1 MRQRNVR
8 GFTLIELL
16 VVVAI
21 IALLISIL
29 LPSLA
34 RARELSKRTVCAANL
49 RGTGNGFA
57 TYEVANNSWPIPASI
72 SADTADETRVTY
84 INMIGVK
91 RGNRDAPEAG
101 ETYGQPAPAG
111 QVPTEQVSTA
121 RAFWYLVRSGASS
134 PKSFICPSSDDQ
146 PNNED
151 NPQAYWDF
159 GLCNPGEVAVTEG
172 SFCGGTDGE
181 TGYKQVS
188 YGYQVP
194 YGRNGRPSSNVDQ
207 DMALVADKG
216 PYSAFLE
223 GKKAEPP
230 DINSD
235 SEVTS
240 SSAPDD
246 WKRWNSPN
254 HGGQLEGEG
263 QNVMYNDAHVDFVMT
278 PMAGAGRDNI
288 YTQWWQPNNQEYEH
302 RIRGRQPTAGSR
314 LGPYGSTDSLIYP

>member
-57 TYEVANNSWPIPASI
+57 TYEVANNSWPIPAAI
-72 SADTADETRVTY
+72 SADTGGETRVTY
-84 INMIGVK
+84 VNMIGVK
-91 RGNRDAPEAG
+91 RGDRDNPEAG
-101 ETYGQPAPAG
+101 ETFGPPLADQT
-111 QVPTEQVSTA
+111 QQVSTA
-121 RAFWYLVRSGASS
+121 RAFWYLVRAGASS
-134 PKSFICPSSDDQ
+134 PKSFVCPSSDDQ

-151 NPQAYWDF
+151 NPQAFWDF
-159 GLCNPGEVAVTEG
+159 GICLDGETATDEG
-172 SFCGGTDGE
+172 SFCGSSTGLDG
-181 TGYKQVS
+181 YRQVS

-194 YGRNGRPSSNVDQ
+194 YGQNGRPGSNVDQ
-207 DMALVADKG
+207 EMALVADKG
-216 PYSAFLE
+216 PYSAELE
-223 GKKAEPP
+223 GQKADVPN
-230 DINSD
+230 INDSD
-235 SEVTS
+235 VTTT
-240 SSAPDD
+240 SAPDD
-246 WKRWNSPN
+246 WKKWNSPN

-288 YTQWWQPNNQEYEH
+288 YTRWWQSPGSGTQEYNH
-302 RIRGRQPTAGSR
+302 RIRGQQYTDSMTN
-314 LGPYGSTDSLIYP
+314 LGPFGSTDSLIYP